1 MTKIQCKSVLLNK
14 LLFSLFSGVALIV
27 VVCAI
32 AIPSSIQTF
41 ILPLSLSLASVSIVV
56 MFYLSKNEVYT
67 MIMDGEAIHLDF
79 FNKSFFKR
87 KNLELNRNELV
98 FNMSEGLGHILH
110 NNKLIAI
117 VRKNSIKEDEWLA
130 VQNFFMK

>member
-1 MTKIQCKSVLLNK
+1 MTKIQCKPVLLNK
-14 LLFSLFSGVALIV
+14 LLFTLFSGVALIV

-32 AIPSSIQTF
+32 AIPNSIKTF

-67 MIMDGEAIHLDF
+67 MILDGEVIHLDF

-98 FNMSEGLGHILH
+98 FNMGGGLAHILH

-117 VRKNSIKEDEWLA
+117 VRKNSLKEEEWLS
-130 VQNFFMK
+130 VQNFFKK